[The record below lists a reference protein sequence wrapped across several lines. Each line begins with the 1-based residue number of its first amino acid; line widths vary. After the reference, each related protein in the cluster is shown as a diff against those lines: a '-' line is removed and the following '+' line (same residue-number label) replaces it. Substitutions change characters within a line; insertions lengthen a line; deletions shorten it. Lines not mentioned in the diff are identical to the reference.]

1 MNIAVMPG
9 DGVGKE
15 VVPAGLAVLKQ
26 AARKFSFT
34 YSTTDYPFGGEHYL
48 KTGQTLPDSAL
59 KELGAHDAILFG
71 AVGVDPRGSQRIPQ
85 GILETEI
92 LLKMRFELDQYINLR
107 PTKLLAG
114 VPTPLRNATAA
125 DIDLVIVRENT

>member
-15 VVPAGLAVLKQ
+15 VVPQGLRVLK
-26 AARKFSFT
+26 APADKFGFSFK
-34 YSTTDYPFGGEHYL
+34 TTDYPFGGEHYL
-48 KTGQTLPDSAL
+48 ATRQTLPDSAI
-59 KELGAHDAILFG
+59 KELGQHDAILFG
-71 AVGVDPRGSQRIPQ
+71 AVGVDPRGSAQIPQ

-107 PTKLLAG
+107 PTRLLPG
-114 VPTPLRNATAA
+114 VPDAA
-125 DIDLVIVRENT
+125 CAMRSRPTST